1 MRGTFA
7 GALTIVLT
15 AVAAL
20 SFDQSRAA
28 DKLKVVATF
37 TVIGDM
43 VANVAG
49 DHVEL
54 ITIVG
59 PDGDTEL
66 YQPTL
71 ADSRSVA
78 RARVLFMNDLN
89 DEFERSRRWSSKPD
103 SAVPR
108 SWSLGARRRSP
119 PRTSIPSADAADV
132 AEPTRLT
139 HM

>member
-59 PDGDTEL
+59 PDGSTNQRSL
-66 YQPTL
+66 T
-71 ADSRSVA
+71 ADPSRGHACCS
-78 RARVLFMNDLN
+78 
-89 DEFERSRRWSSKPD
+89 
-103 SAVPR
+103 
-108 SWSLGARRRSP
+108 
-119 PRTSIPSADAADV
+119 
-132 AEPTRLT
+132 
-139 HM
+139 